1 MAAEQLGSR
10 DAGQLLETTLAE
22 LEEESSSRST
32 KSVLHHLQNP
42 ATTQVGVTLFDSEC
56 HHGVNHV
63 LKLLRAGHGTRLVD
77 LANDDGIAEVLL
89 AVIGHHTQGT
99 SS

>member
-10 DAGQLLETTLAE
+10 DAGYLLETTLAE

-63 LKLLRAGHGTRLVD
+63 LKLLATCHLTRLVH
-77 LANDDGIAEVLL
+77 LIDDDSIAEVLF
-89 AVIGHHTQGT
+89 AVVGDLLQGT
-99 SS
+99 GS

>member
-10 DAGQLLETTLAE
+10 DAGHLLETTLAE

-32 KSVLHHLQNP
+32 KSVLHHLKDS
-42 ATTQVGVTLFDSEC
+42 ATTQIRVTLFDSAC

-63 LKLLRAGHGTRLVD
+63 LELLRARHRTRLIH

-89 AVIGHHTQGT
+89 AVIGHHTQCT